1 MGDNFLF
8 LFFIQ
13 FSIFLVYII
22 SNFIQYFFNFKTKT
36 YIKNIHNQIIII
48 IYTSMK

>member
-13 FSIFLVYII
+13 FSIFFNLKTILM
-22 SNFIQYFFNFKTKT
+22 QYYFVFRFK
-36 YIKNIHNQIIII
+36 IK
-48 IYTSMK
+48 